1 MPLFEVAVIQDPTVR
16 EREDGELEKLVYG
29 PETIIAASEQA
40 AGMEVYSKAIKVK
53 VTEDKDGLPVDVNWD
68 VKRFRI
74 LVRPF

>member
-29 PETIIAASEQA
+29 PETVIAASEQT
-40 AGMEVYSKAIKVK
+40 AGMEVYSKAVK
-53 VTEDKDGLPVDVNWD
+53 IETIDDYDP
-68 VKRFRI
+68 KRFKI